1 MLKENFKKLKKKKEE
16 IFLNT
21 KKLEKMMKNLK
32 KLKNNKCLSYKIS
45 KWFYK

>member
-32 KLKNNKCLSYKIS
+32 KLKNNNFLSYKIS